1 MFVIMTKCVCTDYVE
16 REKERKKDQV
26 ENEMRKKVCC
36 NKCAQNLGSL
46 DINYN
51 KAAAAAAAA
60 ATASASVIVASRV
73 HIRQMN
79 EMKVDTTFLVS
90 NLGERNEYWSV

>member
-51 KAAAAAAAA
+51 KAGAA

-79 EMKVDTTFLVS
+79 EMKVDTTFLVL

>member
-1 MFVIMTKCVCTDYVE
+1 
-16 REKERKKDQV
+16 
-26 ENEMRKKVCC
+26 MRKKVCC

-51 KAAAAAAAA
+51 KAAAA

-79 EMKVDTTFLVS
+79 EMKVDTTSLVS

>member
-1 MFVIMTKCVCTDYVE
+1 
-16 REKERKKDQV
+16 
-26 ENEMRKKVCC
+26 MRKKVCC

-60 ATASASVIVASRV
+60 ATASASVIAASRV